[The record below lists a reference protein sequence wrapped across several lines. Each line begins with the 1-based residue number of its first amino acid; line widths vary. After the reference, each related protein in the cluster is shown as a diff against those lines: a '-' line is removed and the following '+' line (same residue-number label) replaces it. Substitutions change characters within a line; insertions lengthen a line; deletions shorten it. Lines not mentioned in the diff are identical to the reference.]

1 MTDAA
6 VSVVDTYV
14 WSLLPGVR
22 GTDSEAELPDHVAVR
37 FFVFRGPAS
46 PVFTAGTA
54 FPPGAPL
61 LPVLLAVTLFFCL
74 AVVCLSMAAV
84 LAVRPLV
91 RSPAHPSVCEVVS
104 LCGLELHFPNI

>member
-6 VSVVDTYV
+6 VSVVDTYL

-37 FFVFRGPAS
+37 FSEDPPPQSSQQAQRSHQGPCFS
-46 PVFTAGTA
+46 RTL
-54 FPPGAPL
+54 L

-74 AVVCLSMAAV
+74 AGRLFVDGSRPSSAA
-84 LAVRPLV
+84 
-91 RSPAHPSVCEVVS
+91 SGEVGEVS
-104 LCGLELHFPNI
+104 GSS

>member
-6 VSVVDTYV
+6 VSVVDTYL

-74 AVVCLSMAAV
+74 AGRLFVDGS
-84 LAVRPLV
+84 RP
-91 RSPAHPSVCEVVS
+91 SSTASGEVS
-104 LCGLELHFPNI
+104 GSS